1 MAKKIVATGTSLV
14 ITDSATSA
22 VEYEQPLK
30 HLWFDAVDL
39 DATPS
44 IIRINPMND
53 TIKKGYKVLLSE
65 AIDEDDVSFTVESWR
80 EWARWILCS
89 DSIVTVLFGM
99 GF

>member
-1 MAKKIVATGTSLV
+1 MAKKIEIVGLTLV
-14 ITDSATSA
+14 VTDSVSGA
-22 VEYEQPLK
+22 VEFEAPVKY
-30 HLWFDAVDL
+30 LWFDAVDL